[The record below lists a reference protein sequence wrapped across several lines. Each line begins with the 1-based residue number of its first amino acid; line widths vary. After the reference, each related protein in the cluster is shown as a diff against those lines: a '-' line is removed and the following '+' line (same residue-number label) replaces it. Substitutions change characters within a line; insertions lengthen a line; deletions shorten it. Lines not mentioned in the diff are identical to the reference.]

1 MRELLMA
8 LSNRTHFRW
17 YKNIY
22 KLRYPF
28 EGSEDITFSYSQIMQ
43 DIMILTLTNG
53 KKNGT
58 YLEIGCNVPD
68 YTNNT
73 YLMSQKYNW
82 SGLSIDYLMKFTY
95 DWRTLRPNDNF
106 LCCDALTVD
115 YEEIMHKQY
124 RENYV
129 IDYLQLD
136 VDPSE
141 NTLKTL
147 KRLPMT
153 KYRFGIIT
161 YETDVYLGNQKIQN
175 ESRQIL
181 NDLGYTMLV
190 GDMIAAQYGPCE
202 DWWVDMSLINQE
214 IAIDIKERNLNLPR
228 DIFLT

>member
-1 MRELLMA
+1 MA

-124 RENYV
+124 GENYV

-181 NDLGYTMLV
+181 NDLGFKKSSM
-190 GDMIAAQYGPCE
+190 
-202 DWWVDMSLINQE
+202 
-214 IAIDIKERNLNLPR
+214 
-228 DIFLT
+228 F